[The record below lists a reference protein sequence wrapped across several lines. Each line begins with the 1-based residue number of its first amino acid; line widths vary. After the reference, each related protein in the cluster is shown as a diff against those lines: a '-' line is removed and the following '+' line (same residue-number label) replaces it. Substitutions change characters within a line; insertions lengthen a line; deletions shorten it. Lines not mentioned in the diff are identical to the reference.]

1 MVLSPPRP
9 PIQPRSS
16 TKYSVPVHR
25 LKDRPSVNSSIR
37 RKKQKQKQQ
46 LQQAHQCQQQAIGAR
61 SHMDKIDEM
70 IVLQQ
75 NHSAGSSRMS
85 PPAPA
90 ATVGTATNKPIVAA
104 GDPAMRA
111 GAATDPLAA
120 AAAIH
125 GHGMALSIPSNI
137 GTSVPP
143 APSSAAAAAS
153 AAAHQAHLFQT
164 ERVPGAAPSPA
175 SLTPAAAA
183 SLYGS
188 SQGGSVAYLQR
199 LAALHQYQHHH
210 QQAAA
215 AASLL
220 LSHSAP
226 TPIGTTSSTASTT
239 ASPTA
244 ATGLPLTSVDLSQS
258 DPLRAALLHHHQ
270 QQQQHLVQQQKHSR
284 QAMLSGQLNSEYIQH
299 EATRLDRMPPAGTAG
314 PLPGSTIHS
323 GPVGASPAM
332 TTFGFSSDTIPS
344 FARAPPSAATAGAAA
359 VQNLIQQQHRR
370 QGPANHFRS
379 SPFGAGMLASSPK
392 LRDTATPVVATSH
405 QQAQAGLGST
415 HTAVASTGT
424 GQGATGRGGHVLD
437 SSDSPR
443 RGHLSFPHRS
453 PPPASSSPSSQQ
465 HHHHYHRQQQPQ
477 RMHQQEPPGTV
488 VSTPDES
495 VAGLTF
501 STTTGQ
507 QEVRGGPSTEAS
519 DPGMFEDADEDLDDG
534 IITMTQHYR
543 SSSR

>member
-1 MVLSPPRP
+1 MTILFRRFSPTRTLSSPSNNNERKGNCLVPIGYKDNVQLSNWVSTQRQEYKLRKDGRSSRLTAEKIKKLEDIGFVWEAQRGGPRRRKTSGPDSPPRP

-188 SQGGSVAYLQR
+188 SPGRSVAYLQR
-199 LAALHQYQHHH
+199 LA
-210 QQAAA
+210 
-215 AASLL
+215 
-220 LSHSAP
+220 
-226 TPIGTTSSTASTT
+226 G
-239 ASPTA
+239 
-244 ATGLPLTSVDLSQS
+244 
-258 DPLRAALLHHHQ
+258 
-270 QQQQHLVQQQKHSR
+270 
-284 QAMLSGQLNSEYIQH
+284 
-299 EATRLDRMPPAGTAG
+299 
-314 PLPGSTIHS
+314 
-323 GPVGASPAM
+323 
-332 TTFGFSSDTIPS
+332 
-344 FARAPPSAATAGAAA
+344 
-359 VQNLIQQQHRR
+359 
-370 QGPANHFRS
+370 
-379 SPFGAGMLASSPK
+379 
-392 LRDTATPVVATSH
+392 
-405 QQAQAGLGST
+405 
-415 HTAVASTGT
+415 
-424 GQGATGRGGHVLD
+424 
-437 SSDSPR
+437 
-443 RGHLSFPHRS
+443 
-453 PPPASSSPSSQQ
+453 
-465 HHHHYHRQQQPQ
+465 
-477 RMHQQEPPGTV
+477 
-488 VSTPDES
+488 
-495 VAGLTF
+495 
-501 STTTGQ
+501 
-507 QEVRGGPSTEAS
+507 
-519 DPGMFEDADEDLDDG
+519 
-534 IITMTQHYR
+534 
-543 SSSR
+543 